1 MSKRSER
8 KSEAQVWDWRVP
20 RRIDGPA
27 APTRASTAL
36 VVGFDRHAAS
46 RRALEF
52 AIELG
57 AGLRAYLHVA
67 HVVDTEDLPID
78 PDSDDWEARI
88 CEALDREREQA
99 CAVLATSAGNWTYH
113 GRAGDPAKVLIA
125 PATANAIAISVG
137 GIPFGFSDFSATT
150 EHQTDAYVNSN
161 ADVTI
166 AGNALTL
173 DAISHN
179 TAPRCAPS
187 AMRTPT
193 SRVRRPT
200 AYATTP

>member
-125 PATANAIAISVG
+125 LADAHDAAMILIGTPRRDLMARIDRLLGESV
-137 GIPFGFSDFSATT
+137 SARLV
-150 EHQTDAYVNSN
+150 HHSHRPVLL
-161 ADVTI
+161 VP
-166 AGNALTL
+166 
-173 DAISHN
+173 HN
-179 TAPRCAPS
+179 TVARLGTGSGTGRKPD
-187 AMRTPT
+187 
-193 SRVRRPT
+193 
-200 AYATTP
+200 